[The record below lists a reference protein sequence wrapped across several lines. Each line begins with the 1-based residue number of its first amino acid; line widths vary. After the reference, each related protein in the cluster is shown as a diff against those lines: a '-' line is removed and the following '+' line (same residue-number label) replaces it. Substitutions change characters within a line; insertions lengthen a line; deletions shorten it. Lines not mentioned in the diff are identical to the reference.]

1 MNILKAIN
9 DAIYYLSEGAVILF
23 SPSHDNYPSIG
34 VQPYSDDPYSEWMS
48 LSNHEIK

>member
-9 DAIYYLSEGAVILF
+9 DAIYYLSEGAAILF

-48 LSNHEIK
+48 LSSHEIK